1 MPPVFAKP
9 FQYQI
14 AWRSGSSQHMG
25 GHPGLQAGVGLE
37 FKRNVSLVDY
47 PDARRIDVART
58 IRDLADQVH
67 VRTFNEKT
75 PINIFALCDLS
86 ASMQFR
92 GRASKMALAAEIA
105 GSIAASA
112 YEMGDAFALVGFDNT
127 VRQEWTT
134 RPDGHMHDA
143 FTLIEKMRE
152 FKPTSRGTQGV
163 LDSLFQLGRAR
174 ALVFLVSDF
183 HMPLA
188 QIEQALNL
196 LSRHQ
201 VVPIVVWNSGEYRQL
216 PRFGLSTVVD
226 PETGEERALFFRDT
240 LRRKFIELYEARR
253 ETLRALFL
261 KYQSPPCFVEDEF
274 NPAEMSAYFQRYAS
288 V

>member
-1 MPPVFAKP
+1 MIPVFAKP
-9 FQYQI
+9 FHYQI
-14 AWRSGSSQHMG
+14 AWRSGSQHMG

-37 FKRNVSLVDY
+37 FKRNVSLIDY
-47 PDARRIDVART
+47 PDARRIDVTRT

-75 PINIFALCDLS
+75 PVNVCALCDLS

-92 GRASKMALAAEIA
+92 GRASKMELAAEIA

-112 YEMGDAFALVGFDNT
+112 HETGDAFSLVGFNST

-134 RPDGHMHDA
+134 RPSEHMHDA
-143 FTLIEKMRE
+143 FTLIEKMRA
-152 FKPTSRGTQGV
+152 FKPTQAGAQGV
-163 LDSLFQLGRAR
+163 LDSLLHLGRQR
-174 ALVFLVSDF
+174 SLVFLVSDF

-188 QIEQALNL
+188 LIEKALNL

-201 VVPIVVWNSGEYRQL
+201 VVPVVVWDSGEYRQL

-226 PETGEERALFFRDT
+226 PETGEERTLFFRDT
-240 LRRKFIELYEARR
+240 LRRKFIELYESRR

-261 KYQSPPCFVEDEF
+261 KYQSPPCFVEDKF
-274 NPAEMSAYFQRYAS
+274 NPAEITAYFQRYAR